1 MKRVLFLLV
10 LTLFS
15 VGLMGQGLFR
25 PVPLFP
31 MVKERGGTV
40 YRVVNPKAIQM
51 QFRLDA
57 TLSLAEAVW
66 HKDTKTFETIF
77 RVGTGPAYGIQFYR
91 PKSEI
96 DPTPVNVFGASV
108 GALLGDQ
115 FKAVLQLNVWQYF
128 KFGGT
133 FTPNPALNVGKIGF
147 FFGGGITF

>member
-1 MKRVLFLLV
+1 MKKVLCFLIL
-10 LTLFS
+10 LLGFTFALQAQLFK
-15 VGLMGQGLFR
+15 

-31 MVKERGGTV
+31 TTKD
-40 YRVVNPKAIQM
+40 RVVNPKAIQM

-66 HKDTKTFETIF
+66 HKDTKTFETKF
-77 RVGTGPAYGIQFYR
+77 AVGTGPAFGVQFYR
-91 PKSEI
+91 PKSAI

-115 FKAVLQLNVWQYF
+115 FKTVLQLNVWQYF

-133 FTPNPALNVGKIGF
+133 FALNPPTNIGRF
-147 FFGGGITF
+147 GVFFGSGITF